1 MVCVCVPHKSI
12 CVTYFDDFIG
22 TCWQNLWDETV
33 VDGFQIRRLE
43 PSWKFIQRIYK
54 KCFLECVLGVGFLGV
69 RSGGIAVFVF
79 KDVSVILKVPFK
91 FLAELKTCPADK
103 CFSVHINFNYP
114 YQKQLLDKRVAMAII
129 TSKPKLETKICCQ
142 SLGLSLP
149 FPFTTWQLSSPCE
162 KQTHTPFVPPLGK
175 IS

>member
-1 MVCVCVPHKSI
+1 MC
-12 CVTYFDDFIG
+12 
-22 TCWQNLWDETV
+22 
-33 VDGFQIRRLE
+33 
-43 PSWKFIQRIYK
+43 
-54 KCFLECVLGVGFLGV
+54 LGVGFLGV